1 MKPWVAVLVVGFAF
15 TASAASA
22 QQRHVKVGLDPA
34 RGSAAATA
42 PTRGTAST
50 DTGKVASASNDQQ
63 RFMRVYGTAL
73 PPYAFVE
80 FCQRTPEHCV
90 ADTHVT
96 DTRLDGGAARLKVLD
111 EVNRHVNRIIKP
123 ATDMELYGVAD
134 YWTIPENG
142 KGDCEDYALLK
153 RKILL
158 DKGWPISS
166 LLMTVVRDE
175 KGEGHAILT
184 ARLATGDYV
193 LDNKVDD
200 LKLWSQTPYQY
211 VMRQSY
217 LNPRVWMSLDPRDG
231 AAPGTLAG
239 LLGFR

>member
-1 MKPWVAVLVVGFAF
+1 MKTWVAALVACLAF
-15 TASAASA
+15 EATAAAA
-22 QQRHVKVGLDPA
+22 QQRPLKVALEA
-34 RGSAAATA
+34 RRNSASINPGRSTL
-42 PTRGTAST
+42 PT
-50 DTGKVASASNDQQ
+50 DTQ

-80 FCQRTPEHCV
+80 FCQRAPEHCV
-90 ADTHVT
+90 ADAHVS
-96 DTRLDGGAARLKVLD
+96 DARLEGTAARMRQLD
-111 EVNRHVNRIIKP
+111 QVNRHVNQVIKP
-123 ATDMELYGVAD
+123 ATDMELYGVPD
-134 YWTIPENG
+134 YWTIPTDR
-142 KGDCEDYALLK
+142 GDCEDYALLK
-153 RKILL
+153 RKILIE
-158 DKGWPISS
+158 KGWPISS

-184 ARLATGDYV
+184 ARLSTGDIV

-217 LNPRVWMSLDPRDG
+217 LNPRVWMSLDPRDA